1 MCPLHLQYL
10 PQKYN
15 YFFPGSLKLW
25 WEITFYVVHISSAVD
40 LDCVWRKLLFF
51 VMDENRE
58 DLHTHKTE
66 SKKMEWGENCVC
78 QWCCAK
84 MRNNAWSEM
93 IEICIGFSHLWIF
106 SFSCFVIRLPS
117 SSFHVAFF
125 LTQAINDTSIKR
137 EVNVKKLSYL
147 HASWCRKPKFCSD
160 HFVWDSFFCC
170 CCCWLL

>member
-1 MCPLHLQYL
+1 MPLIWIACEGNFCSSSWTKIGKIYILI
-10 PQKYN
+10 
-15 YFFPGSLKLW
+15 KLRAKRW
-25 WEITFYVVHISSAVD
+25 NVAKIV
-40 LDCVWRKLLFF
+40 
-51 VMDENRE
+51 
-58 DLHTHKTE
+58 
-66 SKKMEWGENCVC
+66 CVC
-78 QWCCAK
+78 QWRCAK
-84 MRNNAWSEM
+84 IRNNAWSEM

-106 SFSCFVIRLPS
+106 SFSFSCFVIRSPS